1 MKKIFSFALMLLG
14 MVATLTSCSEDRDS
28 NPNIQTPTTF
38 NVNTPALADQ
48 YIQLSAT
55 NKVNLTWSQPNYGYN
70 TLATYA
76 IQVGLVQEDGTV
88 DWNVKETTDADGNTV
103 TENKFLETT
112 FTNCNVNIPGEEL
125 ARAIN
130 EIDGVTDPEAY
141 VDNGYRKVALRVYSA
156 VYNTAKEEIPGS
168 GIMSE
173 NYVVYNNMADYCAV
187 LGKDFIYCVG
197 SCFGGWMAPDAA
209 HADSYAPY
217 RLFETEIGSNVYEGD
232 LDIAAGDITF
242 RFYAKLTGWDGG
254 DSWGWCEADNNE
266 LVVEFDSDGHFT
278 SQEDQ
283 FVKGKGSWK
292 ISGYPGGLLHIIVDM
307 NQKKVEF
314 QLPE

>member
-88 DWNVKETTDADGNTV
+88 DWNVKETTDADGNIV

-130 EIDGVTDPEAY
+130 EIDGVVDPEAY

-168 GIMSE
+168 GIMSD

-187 LGKDFIYCVG
+187 KGKDFIYCVG
-197 SCFGGWMAPDAA
+197 SCFGGWMTPDAA

-217 RLFETEIGSNVYEGD
+217 RLFETEINSKVYVGTM
-232 LDIAAGDITF
+232 DIPAGDITF
-242 RFYAKLTGWDGG
+242 RFYSKLTGWDGG
-254 DSWGWCEADNNE
+254 NSYGQQVDDVSKEYTFDDSGY
-266 LVVEFDSDGHFT
+266 FT
-278 SQEDQ
+278 NPEGE
-283 FVKGKGSWK
+283 FVKGKGSWTFN
-292 ISGYPGGLLHIIVDM
+292 GYPGGPLQMIVDM
-307 NQKKVEF
+307 NQMKVEF
-314 QLPE
+314 QILSE

>member
-187 LGKDFIYCVG
+187 LGKGFIYAIG
-197 SCFGGWMAPDAA
+197 SCFGNWKEPSAGNAEALA
-209 HADSYAPY
+209 NY
-217 RLFETEIGSNVYEGD
+217 RIFETEIGSNVYVGTM
-232 LDIAAGDITF
+232 DIPAGDITF
-242 RFYAKLTGWDGG
+242 RFYSKLTGWDGG
-254 DSWGWCEADNNE
+254 NSYGQQVDDVSKEYTFDDSGY
-266 LVVEFDSDGHFT
+266 FT
-278 SQEDQ
+278 NPEGE
-283 FVKGKGSWK
+283 FVKGKGSWTFN
-292 ISGYPGGLLHIIVDM
+292 GYPGGPLQMIVDM
-307 NQKKVEF
+307 NQMKVEF
-314 QLPE
+314 QILSE

>member
-187 LGKDFIYCVG
+187 QGKGFIYCVG
-197 SCFGGWMAPDAA
+197 SCFGGWMTPDAA
-209 HADSYAPY
+209 HAEAYAPY
-217 RLFETEIGSNVYEGD
+217 RLFETEIGSNVYVGTMNID
-232 LDIAAGDITF
+232 AGDITF
-242 RFYAKLTGWDGG
+242 RFYSKLTGWDGG
-254 DSWGWCEADNNE
+254 NS
-266 LVVEFDSDGHFT
+266 
-278 SQEDQ
+278 
-283 FVKGKGSWK
+283 
-292 ISGYPGGLLHIIVDM
+292 Y
-307 NQKKVEF
+307 
-314 QLPE
+314 

>member
-55 NKVNLTWSQPNYGYN
+55 NKVNLTWSQPNYGFN

-88 DWNVKETTDADGNTV
+88 DWNVTETTDGDGNTV

-156 VYNTAKEEIPGS
+156 VYNTANDEIPGS

-187 LGKDFIYCVG
+187 QGKGFIYCVG
-197 SCFGGWMAPDAA
+197 SCFGGWMTPDAA

-217 RLFETEIGSNVYEGD
+217 RLFETEIGSNVYVGTMNID
-232 LDIAAGDITF
+232 AGDITF
-242 RFYAKLTGWDGG
+242 RFYSKLTGWDGG
-254 DSWGWCEADNNE
+254 DSYGQQVDDVSKEYTFNE
-266 LVVEFDSDGHFT
+266 NGYFT
-278 SQEDQ
+278 NPEGE
-283 FVKGKGSWK
+283 FVKGKGSWTFN
-292 ISGYPGGLLHIIVDM
+292 GYPGGPLQMVVDM
-307 NQKKVEF
+307 NQMKVEF
-314 QLPE
+314 QILSE

>member
-130 EIDGVTDPEAY
+130 EIDGVVDPEAY

-187 LGKDFIYCVG
+187 LGKGFIYCVG
-197 SCFGGWMAPDAA
+197 SCFGGWMTPDAA
-209 HADSYAPY
+209 HTDSYAPY
-217 RLFETEIGSNVYEGD
+217 RLFETEIGSNVYVGTM
-232 LDIAAGDITF
+232 DIAAGDITF
-242 RFYAKLTGWDGG
+242 RFYSKLTGWDGG
-254 DSWGWCEADNNE
+254 NSYG
-266 LVVEFDSDGHFT
+266 
-278 SQEDQ
+278 QQ
-283 FVKGKGSWK
+283 
-292 ISGYPGGLLHIIVDM
+292 VDD
-307 NQKKVEF
+307 VF
-314 QLPE
+314 

>member
-156 VYNTAKEEIPGS
+156 VYNTANDEIPGS

-187 LGKDFIYCVG
+187 QGKGFIYCVG
-197 SCFGGWMAPDAA
+197 SCFGGWMTPDAA
-209 HADSYAPY
+209 HAEAYAPY
-217 RLFETEIGSNVYEGD
+217 RLFETEIGSNVYVGTMNID
-232 LDIAAGDITF
+232 AGDITF
-242 RFYAKLTGWDGG
+242 RFYSKLTGWDNG
-254 DSWGWCEADNNE
+254 DSYGQQVDDVSKEYTFNE
-266 LVVEFDSDGHFT
+266 NGYFT
-278 SQEDQ
+278 NPEGE
-283 FVKGKGSWK
+283 FVKGKGSWTFN
-292 ISGYPGGLLHIIVDM
+292 GYPGGPLQMVVDM
-307 NQKKVEF
+307 NQMKVEF
-314 QLPE
+314 QILSE

>member
-1 MKKIFSFALMLLG
+1 MLLG

-88 DWNVKETTDADGNTV
+88 DWNVEETTDADGNTV
-103 TENKFLETT
+103 TKNKFLETT

-130 EIDGVTDPEAY
+130 EIDGVLDPEAY

-187 LGKDFIYCVG
+187 KGKDFIYCVG
-197 SCFGGWMAPDAA
+197 SCFGGWMTPDAA

-217 RLFETEIGSNVYEGD
+217 RLFETEINSKVYVGTM
-232 LDIAAGDITF
+232 DIPAGDITF
-242 RFYAKLTGWDGG
+242 RFYAKLSGWDGG
-254 DSWGWCEADNNE
+254 DSYGQQVDDVSKEYTFNE
-266 LVVEFDSDGHFT
+266 NGYFT
-278 SQEDQ
+278 NPEGE
-283 FVKGKGSWK
+283 FVKGKGSWTFN
-292 ISGYPGGLLHIIVDM
+292 GYPGGPLQMVVDM
-307 NQKKVEF
+307 NQMKVEF
-314 QLPE
+314 QILSE

>member
-156 VYNTAKEEIPGS
+156 VYNTANDEIPGS

-187 LGKDFIYCVG
+187 QGKGFIYCVG
-197 SCFGGWMAPDAA
+197 SCFGGWMTPDAA
-209 HADSYAPY
+209 HAEAYAPY
-217 RLFETEIGSNVYEGD
+217 RLFETEIGSNVYVGTM
-232 LDIAAGDITF
+232 DIAAGDITF
-242 RFYAKLTGWDGG
+242 RFYSKLTGWDAG
-254 DSWGWCEADNNE
+254 DSYGQQVDDVSKEYTFNE
-266 LVVEFDSDGHFT
+266 NGYFT
-278 SQEDQ
+278 NPEGE
-283 FVKGKGSWK
+283 FVKGKGSWTFN
-292 ISGYPGGLLHIIVDM
+292 GYPGGPLQMVVDM
-307 NQKKVEF
+307 NQMKVEF
-314 QLPE
+314 QILSE

>member
-187 LGKDFIYCVG
+187 LGKGFIYCVG
-197 SCFGGWMAPDAA
+197 SCFGGWMTPDAA
-209 HADSYAPY
+209 HTDSYAPY
-217 RLFETEIGSNVYEGD
+217 RLFETEIGSNVYVGTM
-232 LDIAAGDITF
+232 DIAAGDIT
-242 RFYAKLTGWDGG
+242 YGQQAADEAKEYTF
-254 DSWGWCEADNNE
+254 NE
-266 LVVEFDSDGHFT
+266 NGYFT
-278 SQEDQ
+278 NPEGE
-283 FVKGKGSWK
+283 FVKGKGSWTFN
-292 ISGYPGGLLHIIVDM
+292 GYPGGPLQMVVDM
-307 NQKKVEF
+307 NQMKVEF
-314 QLPE
+314 QILSE